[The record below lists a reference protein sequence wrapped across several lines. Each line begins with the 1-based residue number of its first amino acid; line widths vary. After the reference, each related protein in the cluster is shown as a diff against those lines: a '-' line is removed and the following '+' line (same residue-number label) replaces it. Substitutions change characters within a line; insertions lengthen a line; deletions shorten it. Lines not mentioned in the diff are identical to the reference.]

1 MTSEAHLTG
10 VSVVLEAT
18 HKVRFRA
25 VEGYHIS
32 SNSLEGS
39 KAETRELLGRMEVKS
54 ISPMKGH

>member
-1 MTSEAHLTG
+1 M
-10 VSVVLEAT
+10 SVGLEAT

-32 SNSLEGS
+32 SNALEGS